1 MTHDETAT
9 VLTVI
14 RGAYPMHPVPDE
26 TAMLWANA
34 FARTDYGQM
43 RRALGRWIEDQP
55 FPPTIAD
62 LNHQMANERRQQE
75 RERQYT
81 SRPDPNERT
90 VSFADGKQIARRA
103 YIEDCERRGRVPNL
117 AYFDQAIGLAP
128 LTIRTRQRV

>member
-34 FARTDYGQM
+34 YATTDYGM
-43 RRALGRWIEDQP
+43 IRRALGRWIEDQP

-62 LNHQMANERRQQE
+62 LNHQMANERRQQA
-75 RERQYT
+75 RELAYT
-81 SRPDPNERT
+81 PRRDPHERT
-90 VSFADGKQIARRA
+90 VTFGQGRQIARQA
-103 YIEDCERRGRVPNL
+103 YIDDCTGRGREPNL
-117 AYFDQAIGLAP
+117 AYFDRAIGLV
-128 LTIRTRQRV
+128 R